1 MCIDIKM
8 SKPNAG
14 FDFDNYDYVDYASAL
29 YGENPSSTD
38 CEMESEN
45 IWTPVHRHKKRKA
58 SGSPLNQNSYNEA
71 VESTN

>member
-1 MCIDIKM
+1 MQ
-8 SKPNAG
+8 
-14 FDFDNYDYVDYASAL
+14 AL
-29 YGENPSSTD
+29 ILTIMITWTTLVRCMVKIRRVPT
-38 CEMESEN
+38 EMESEN